1 MESPT
6 HITKEEFNKFI
17 SFLIS
22 SLEYYKRLDPYI
34 VKTSALAARFHNV
47 NNLRIDLKPDILDNR
62 LDLVIRYIMTCISD
76 NQENS
81 LIIAKEN
88 YGAFEQTW
96 LAFLRLVKL
105 KERNM
110 CDLDNND
117 KQTLFLILCDRLTL
131 AKEEIENLEV
141 RKAFYSSLLNS
152 VLNSRI
158 PGVRSLYEEIKYEA
172 DFIQL
177 CIYIA
182 EY

>member
-1 MESPT
+1 
-6 HITKEEFNKFI
+6 
-17 SFLIS
+17 
-22 SLEYYKRLDPYI
+22 
-34 VKTSALAARFHNV
+34 
-47 NNLRIDLKPDILDNR
+47 
-62 LDLVIRYIMTCISD
+62 MTCISD

-182 EY
+182 EYETLVVQQVADGIFNSKT